1 MALTMRQST
10 YSIYETKAHLSR
22 ILKQV
27 KAKGEVIITDRGTPS
42 YKIVAYKKE
51 ETFKERYA
59 RLIAEGSI
67 LERNKL
73 FSLKNIKTVS
83 RPGALKRFLEERD

>member
-1 MALTMRQST
+1 MRQAT

-42 YKIVAYKKE
+42 YKIVAYKKA

-59 RLIAEGSI
+59 RLVAEGSI
-67 LERNKL
+67 ISRNKKFD
-73 FSLKNIKTVS
+73 FSKIKGVK
-83 RPGALKRFLEERD
+83 RPGALKRFLEERE